1 MKSQK
6 ILTIFASLFL
16 FIFAVSF
23 TSALSISAPSDLT
36 RNNNQTSIILTASE
50 NLTNIAL
57 TFNPNPLIDG
67 SATLTFSTS
76 DNNFNLNSG
85 SSKTLNILTDF
96 SSESFSFGK
105 HTTTLTAS
113 GTNSTGS
120 AVSATKT
127 VTHLSSF
134 CKSGTKGDLEIRNVD
149 LNNEGDGGD
158 EDWKLLDSV
167 TIEVEVK
174 NIGSDDIDDIFV
186 EIGFFNSDGEN
197 VVDDF
202 DFENTD
208 EEEFDIGKIKDG
220 DKETVEFKFK
230 VPADFEDGTYM
241 LAVKVYSDDLGEE
254 NACADTAS
262 DLDNDHFQ
270 SIDIE
275 REDDEGKFIGFDK
288 ITFKP
293 QEATCGDT
301 VTLTADVF
309 NVGDEDQDQVKVN
322 LLSSSLNVDL
332 SKEIRN
338 DLDQGDKESVSFAFV
353 IPQNAENK
361 AHRFDL
367 TSDYDYRSSSNT
379 YRESSDEETSV
390 TLNVIGCTSQG
401 DSTGQQ
407 TGKASITA
415 TLDSE
420 ARIGEELVIK
430 ATIKNPQ
437 SATASFVIDAAG
449 YESWATLNLISQR
462 LVSLNAGEEKEV
474 ILRFTPTQ
482 SGQQSF
488 AITAQSGSNFE
499 SRDVIVNIQP
509 KAGFL
514 TGAAIGSGNTLI
526 WTIGIINVVLIILI
540 IIVAVSLSRR

>member
-6 ILTIFASLFL
+6 ILTIFASLLF

-23 TSALSISAPSDLT
+23 TSALSISAPSDIT
-36 RNNNQTSIILTASE
+36 RNNNQTSITLTSSE
-50 NLTNIAL
+50 NLTNVAL
-57 TFNPNPLIDG
+57 SFAPNPLIDG
-67 SATLTFSTS
+67 SATATFSTS
-76 DNNFNLNSG
+76 DNNFNINAG

-96 SSESFSFGK
+96 SSESFPFGK
-105 HTTTLTAS
+105 HTTTLTTS

-158 EDWKLLDSV
+158 EDWKLLDDI

-174 NIGSDDIDDIFV
+174 NVGSDDIDDIFV
-186 EIGFFNSDGEN
+186 EIGFFNSEKEN

-202 DFENTD
+202 DFENAD

-230 VPADFEDGTYM
+230 VPADFEDGNYM

-262 DLDNDHFQ
+262 DLDNEYFQ

-301 VTLTADVF
+301 VTLTADVY

-353 IPQNAENK
+353 VPQNAENK
-361 AHRFDL
+361 AHKFDL
-367 TSDYDYRSSSNT
+367 TAEYNYRSSTNT
-379 YRESSDEETSV
+379 YRESSEEETSI
-390 TLNVIGCTSQG
+390 TLNVIGCTPQG
-401 DSTGQQ
+401 TSAGQA
-407 TGKASITA
+407 GKASITA
-415 TLDSE
+415 VLDSE
-420 ARIGEELVIK
+420 ARIGEELVVK
-430 ATIKNPQ
+430 ASIKNTQ

-449 YESWATLNLISQR
+449 YESWGTLNLISQR

-474 ILRFTPTQ
+474 VLRFTPTQ

-488 AITAQSGSNFE
+488 AITAQSGSNLE
-499 SRDVIVNIQP
+499 TRDVIVNIQP